1 MWGKSKACSGNESA
15 IASKDT
21 TSEGTNLTKLK
32 TLTDLH
38 FFFRS
43 KVFLI
48 STMSL
53 RGHAMTGKRE
63 KNVIFPPEPL
73 LQWAG
78 LTNLQEGFLVEGK
91 GDRSYGR
98 HLSQNFPLRIW

>member
-1 MWGKSKACSGNESA
+1 
-15 IASKDT
+15 
-21 TSEGTNLTKLK
+21 
-32 TLTDLH
+32 
-38 FFFRS
+38 
-43 KVFLI
+43 
-48 STMSL
+48 
-53 RGHAMTGKRE
+53 MTGKRE

-98 HLSQNFPLRIW
+98 HLSQNLPLCIW